1 MSDGAMISVEGLGK
15 RYVLHRHR
23 AHDRL
28 LSASI
33 VRMAKRAVTSRT
45 TDPDEDAEVHWA
57 LKDVSFQVQP
67 GEAMGIIGRN
77 GAGKST
83 LLKIISRLT
92 RPSEGRIVTRGR
104 IGSMLEVGVGFNPEL
119 TGRENVMLSGVILG
133 IPRADIRKKFDDI
146 VEFSGIRPFIDVPVK
161 RYSSGMRIRLAFA
174 VMVMLEPEVLLIDEV
189 LSVGDAE
196 FKRRS
201 ADRMQEL
208 IRSGR
213 TVLFVSHSK
222 ATVEQLCDRAMELD
236 RGRLVSI
243 GATSR
248 VVDHYSAMNIDRNVQ
263 HNAYAAFDPEPDKTM
278 SIREVAVLSENGNC
292 SGEIDLSE
300 PMRVRVGYDINEDV
314 ENVHVF
320 CRIQSEDNVTV
331 LGSGDADYDPANL
344 GLRRRGSYTAEF
356 QIDGGLIE
364 AGTYRI
370 AITLGEPYGKTFD
383 RRAGVVQFNIVDR
396 SSRRR
401 AWYPQTRPGLIGRE
415 YPWTYEGRSPFA

>member
-1 MSDGAMISVEGLGK
+1 MITAENLSK
-15 RYVLHRHR
+15 RYTLRRHN

-28 LSASI
+28 LAASI
-33 VRMAKRAVTSRT
+33 IGMASRAISRPK
-45 TDPDEDAEVHWA
+45 DPDQDADVHWA
-57 LKDVSFQVQP
+57 LRDVSFEVRR

-92 RPSEGRIVTRGR
+92 RPSKGRVITRGR

-133 IPRADIRKKFDDI
+133 ISRTEIRKKFDAI
-146 VEFSGIRPFIDVPVK
+146 VEFSGIRPFIEIPVK

-213 TVLFVSHSK
+213 TVLFVSHNRT
-222 ATVEQLCDRAMELD
+222 TVEQICDRAMELD

-243 GATSR
+243 GATSQ
-248 VVDHYSAMNIDRNVQ
+248 VVDHYAAMDITPQADS
-263 HNAYAAFDPEPDKTM
+263 NAYASYEPEGDK
-278 SIREVAVLSENGNC
+278 SACIREIAVLTADGNC
-292 SGEIDLSE
+292 SGEIELAE
-300 PMRVRVGYDINEDV
+300 PMRIRIGYDLNEDV
-314 ENVHVF
+314 SGAHVF
-320 CRIQSEDNVTV
+320 CRIETPEGVTV
-331 LGSGDADYDPANL
+331 LGSGDADYDPTHL
-344 GLRRRGSYTAEF
+344 GLRRRGTYNAEF
-356 QIDGGLIE
+356 QVEGGLIE
-364 AGTYRI
+364 AGNYRLSVSI
-370 AITLGEPYGKTFD
+370 GVPYEKNMD
-383 RRAGVVQFNIVDR
+383 RRVDAVQFRVVDR

-401 AWYPQTRPGLIGRE
+401 AWYQQTRPGLVGRE
-415 YPWTYEGRSPFA
+415 FPWIYEGRAPFA

>member
-1 MSDGAMISVEGLGK
+1 MSEAMISVEGLGK
-15 RYVLHRHR
+15 RYLLHRHR

-28 LSASI
+28 LSASMI
-33 VRMAKRAVTSRT
+33 RMASRAIRPTV
-45 TDPDEDAEVHWA
+45 DPEADAEVHWA
-57 LKDVSFQVQP
+57 LKDVSFEVNQ

-92 RPSEGRIVTRGR
+92 RPTEGRVITRGR

-133 IPRADIRKKFDDI
+133 IQRSEIRKKFDDI

-174 VMVMLEPEVLLIDEV
+174 VMVMLEPEILLIDEV

-201 ADRMQEL
+201 SDRMQEL

-213 TVLFVSHSK
+213 TVLFVSHSRQ
-222 ATVEQLCDRAMELD
+222 TVEQLCDRAMELD
-236 RGRLVSI
+236 RGHLVSI

-248 VVDHYSAMNIDRNVQ
+248 VVDHYAAMSLDPNAQ
-263 HNAYAAFDPEPDKTM
+263 HNAYASFEPETDKSM
-278 SIREVAVLSENGNC
+278 SIREVAVLTSSGNC
-292 SGEIDLSE
+292 SGEIELADPL
-300 PMRVRVGYDINEDV
+300 RIRIGYDINEDI

-320 CRIQSEDNVTV
+320 CRLETAEGVTV

-344 GLRRRGSYTAEF
+344 GLRRRGSYNAEF
-356 QIDGGLIE
+356 QIEGGLLE
-364 AGTYRI
+364 AGSYRLSLS
-370 AITLGEPYGKTFD
+370 LGVPYESTID
-383 RRAGVVQFNIVDR
+383 RRPGVVQFSVVDR
-396 SSRRR
+396 SSRRS
-401 AWYPQTRPGLIGRE
+401 AWYPQTRPGLLGRE
-415 YPWTYEGRSPFA
+415 YPWFYEGKSPFA

>member
-1 MSDGAMISVEGLGK
+1 LSDAMISAENVSK
-15 RYVLHRHR
+15 RYTLRRHN

-28 LSASI
+28 LAASI
-33 VRMAKRAVTSRT
+33 IGMASRAVQRPK
-45 TDPDEDAEVHWA
+45 DPEQNEDIHWA
-57 LKDVSFQVQP
+57 LRDVSFEVRR

-92 RPSEGRIVTRGR
+92 RPTKGRVVTRGR

-133 IPRADIRKKFDDI
+133 ISRSDIRKKFESI
-146 VEFSGIRPFIDVPVK
+146 VEFSGIRPFIEVPVK

-201 ADRMQEL
+201 ADRMHEL

-213 TVLFVSHSK
+213 TVLFVSHNR
-222 ATVEQLCDRAMELD
+222 TIVEQLCDRAMELD

-243 GATSR
+243 GATSK
-248 VVDHYSAMNIDRNVQ
+248 VVDHYATMDVEPLTES
-263 HNAYAAFDPEPDKTM
+263 NAYASFESEAEKTAC
-278 SIREVAVLSENGNC
+278 IREIAVLTADGNC
-292 SGEIDLSE
+292 SGEIELADS
-300 PMRVRVGYDINEDV
+300 MRVRIGYDLNEDV
-314 ENVHVF
+314 SGAHVF
-320 CRIQSEDNVTV
+320 CRVETPDGVTV
-331 LGSGDADYDPANL
+331 LGSGDADYDPSHL
-344 GLRRRGSYTAEF
+344 GLRRRGSYSTEF
-356 QIDGGLIE
+356 QIESGLIE
-364 AGTYRI
+364 AGSYRLSVSI
-370 AITLGEPYGKTFD
+370 GVPYEKNMD
-383 RRAGVVQFNIVDR
+383 RRVDVVQFRIVDR

-401 AWYPQTRPGLIGRE
+401 AWYQQTRPGLVGRE
-415 YPWTYEGRSPFA
+415 FPWIYEGRPPFA